1 MPRHDRSSERR
12 DALTPRLAATFA
24 ELGYRRT
31 TTAELARRCEVQE
44 TVLYRL
50 WPDKKSMF
58 LAAIEHVYRVSEE
71 TWRALL
77 SPSKGTD
84 TTADRI
90 LEYESRHHG
99 EHGLYRIVFAGLSE
113 TDDPEIRDTLQNMYA
128 RFHRFIRRQV
138 EGHRKPARPATGPS
152 ADLTAWALIGLGTV
166 ANISREMGL
175 LTDRRRKRLIR
186 EIGKALLEGPS
197 G

>member
-1 MPRHDRSSERR
+1 
-12 DALTPRLAATFA
+12 LAATFA

-71 TWRALL
+71 TWRELL
-77 SPSKGTD
+77 SPSSGSD
-84 TTADRI
+84 TTADRL

-113 TDDPEIRDTLQNMYA
+113 TDDPEIRDTLQNMYV

-138 EGHRKPARPATGPS
+138 EGHRKPARPGAGPS

-186 EIGKALLEGPS
+186 EIGKALLEGRS